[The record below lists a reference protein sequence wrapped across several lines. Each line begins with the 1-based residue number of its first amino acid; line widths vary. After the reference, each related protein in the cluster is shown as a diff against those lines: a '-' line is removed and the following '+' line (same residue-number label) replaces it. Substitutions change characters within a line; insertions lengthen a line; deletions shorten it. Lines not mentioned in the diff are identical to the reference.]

1 MKKWKKGLFA
11 AGVAAIA
18 LLSGGYGPYEV
29 KTDETAAESTEST
42 ESMEESSEAS
52 RENTETLS
60 RVLLVGKSD
69 SDRKQET
76 AAEETT
82 AEETTTEE
90 PSTDEATAKEPATDE
105 TAAEEPAAE
114 EPATDETEEKA
125 ESTKKEVVI
134 SLAGDCSLGN
144 LSIHGYEGTFREMY
158 DRQGPSW
165 FFKNVK
171 HIFEADHMTLVN
183 FEGVLTNSN
192 NRVEKAFNIKGK
204 PEYIHILPEA
214 GIDAVSFGNNHRI
227 DYGAQG
233 VADTVAAFESIGL
246 PYAYDDNVGI
256 FETENGIKIGI
267 ISVDVIYG
275 GRKVET
281 YVQNGIEKLRQQ
293 EADLILACCHW
304 GIESTYNAT
313 GYQLEL
319 GHKCIDWGAD
329 LVVGCHPH
337 VLQGVEYYN
346 GKYIIYSLGNFC
358 FGGNRNPKDKNTM
371 IAQARFEI
379 EDGEA
384 GTAAKEA
391 HLTLIPCTLS
401 SVDHRNDYCPT
412 VAEGDRKRL
421 IIQRLNEYSKAF
433 GVTVDED
440 GRVRAAAQSN

>member
-1 MKKWKKGLFA
+1 MKKQKHRLFV
-11 AGVAAIA
+11 AGILAMA
-18 LLSGGYGPYEV
+18 LWVSGYGPHEG
-29 KTDETAAESTEST
+29 KNEEAAAESAETGEAST
-42 ESMEESSEAS
+42 EAAS
-52 RENTETLS
+52 RVIEAGRTRAEGNRNQTEN
-60 RVLLVGKSD
+60 GKAAKKEED
-69 SDRKQET
+69 SKN
-76 AAEETT
+76 
-82 AEETTTEE
+82 
-90 PSTDEATAKEPATDE
+90 
-105 TAAEEPAAE
+105 
-114 EPATDETEEKA
+114 ETEKR
-125 ESTKKEVVI
+125 EVVI

-171 HIFEADHMTLVN
+171 PVFEADDMTLVN

-192 NRVEKAFNIKGK
+192 KRVEKAFNIKGK

-214 GIDAVSFGNNHRI
+214 SIDAVSFGNNHRI

-246 PYAYDDNVGI
+246 PYAYDDRTGI
-256 FETENGIKIGI
+256 FETEDGIKIGI

-275 GRKVET
+275 GRQVET
-281 YVQNGIEKLRQQ
+281 YLQNGIQQLRQQ

-319 GHKCIDWGAD
+319 GRKCIDWGVD

-379 EDGEA
+379 EDG
-384 GTAAKEA
+384 AALKEA
-391 HLTLIPCTLS
+391 ELTLIPCTLS
-401 SVDHRNDYCPT
+401 SVEYRNDYCPT
-412 VAEGDRKRL
+412 VAQGDRKQL
-421 IIQRLNEYSKAF
+421 IIQRLNEYSRAF
-433 GVTVDED
+433 GVTVDEE
-440 GRVRAAAQSN
+440 GRVGHP

>member
-1 MKKWKKGLFA
+1 MRKWKKGLFV
-11 AGVAAIA
+11 AGVVAMSFLA
-18 LLSGGYGPYEV
+18 SGYGSHEV
-29 KTDETAAESTEST
+29 KSGEAAEENTDAGEETSETSPANSET
-42 ESMEESSEAS
+42 GEESKEAS
-52 RENTETLS
+52 REISETVS
-60 RVLLVGKSD
+60 RVIEAGKTRA
-69 SDRKQET
+69 DREPGHVESGEAAADK
-76 AAEETT
+76 AAEDG
-82 AEETTTEE
+82 
-90 PSTDEATAKEPATDE
+90 SAKR
-105 TAAEEPAAE
+105 
-114 EPATDETEEKA
+114 
-125 ESTKKEVVI
+125 EVVI

-171 HIFEADHMTLVN
+171 PIFEADDITLVN

-214 GIDAVSFGNNHRI
+214 SIDAVSFGNNHRI

-246 PYAYDDNVGI
+246 PYAYDDKTGI
-256 FETENGIKIGI
+256 FETEDGIKIGI

-275 GRKVET
+275 GRNVET
-281 YVQNGIEKLRQQ
+281 YVQNGIQKLRQQ

-319 GHKCIDWGAD
+319 GRKCIDWGVD

-379 EDGEA
+379 ENG
-384 GTAAKEA
+384 AATKEA
-391 HLTLIPCTLS
+391 ELTLIPCTLS
-401 SVDHRNDYCPT
+401 SVEHRNDYCPT

-421 IIQRLNEYSKAF
+421 IIQRLNEYSRAF
-433 GVTVDED
+433 GVTVDEE
-440 GRVRAAAQSN
+440 GRVGHP